1 MSKENYAFT
10 INQQKVCENV
20 ELKMKL
26 DLQIKNMELE
36 YKEILELFE
45 LFDHFNETKFHTYTS
60 SFNKKFKEIKRN
72 LKNTEKRLKYN
83 MIRC

>member
-1 MSKENYAFT
+1 MKNDNYIFT

-45 LFDHFNETKFHTYTS
+45 LFDHFSEKKFHNYTNC
-60 SFNKKFKEIKRN
+60 FNVKLKKAKRN